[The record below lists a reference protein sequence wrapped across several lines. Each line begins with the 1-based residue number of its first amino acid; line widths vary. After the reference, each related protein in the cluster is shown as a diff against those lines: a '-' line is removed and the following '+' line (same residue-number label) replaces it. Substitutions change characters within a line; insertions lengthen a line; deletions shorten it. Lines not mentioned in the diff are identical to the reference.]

1 MAEAEIKGMD
11 AQQLQTGIAD
21 AREELFKL
29 RFQLRFG
36 QLTDVSRFRKTR
48 RKVARML
55 TELRDQQRKSGG
67 GTD

>member
-29 RFQLRFG
+29 RFG

-55 TELRDQQRKSGG
+55 TELRDQQLKSGG

>member
-1 MAEAEIKGMD
+1 M
-11 AQQLQTGIAD
+11 QTGIAD

-55 TELRDQQRKSGG
+55 TELRDQQLKNGG